1 MRSAAFT
8 ALIIAT
14 ALFMENMDGTVIST
28 SLPAIA
34 LDLHQDPIVLKLALT
49 SYMLTLAVFIP
60 ASGWVA
66 DRFGARTVFCSAI
79 VVFTLGS
86 ILCGASTS
94 LPTLIAA
101 RVFQGLGGA
110 MMVPV
115 GRLVLLRSVPKSDL
129 VSAMAYL
136 TVPALIGPV
145 AGPPLGGFITTYFHW
160 RWIFWINV
168 PIGVLGVLLSLRF
181 IDNLREQAVPRFDFK
196 GFVLSGVGL
205 LSLISG
211 LSMIGRGIAPYWLVA
226 AMIAIGALS
235 LAAYVRHAQ
244 RERGRDPRSQAPQDP
259 DLLRRRR
266 RRVHLPDR
274 HRRHAFLLPLLLQVG
289 FGLTPFQ
296 SGSLT
301 FATAA
306 GALLMKFTASTA
318 LRWFGFRQTLIVNG
332 LISGAFLAACALFTP
347 STPHWLL
354 LLMLLA
360 GGFFRSLEFT
370 ALNAISYADIDPPQ
384 MSRATSFASVSQQM
398 SGAVGVAVAAICVEL
413 IQFGFGDSELMAR
426 DLSLAFVLVAI
437 VSSLVGLHLRPAQAR
452 RGRRSLGPDAFDQRR
467 ASDCGG
473 GVSKTT
479 PVGALSGLPN
489 GRVAVSYGWSSMIA
503 GWGMDRVQPRGRIMQ
518 LLALGAVLIALT
530 AGYVL
535 MARQFNVTEL
545 PSERHFGAIDQ
556 VARAEEI

>member
-1 MRSAAFT
+1 MRSASFT

-34 LDLHQDPIVLKLALT
+34 RDLHQDPIVLKLALT

-79 VVFTLGS
+79 VVFTFGS
-86 ILCGASTS
+86 ILCGASSS

-115 GRLVLLRSVPKSDL
+115 GRLVLLRSVAKSDL

-168 PIGVLGVLLSLRF
+168 PIGVLGILLSLRF
-181 IDNLREQAVPRFDFK
+181 IQNLREEAVPRFDFK

-205 LSLISG
+205 LSFIAG
-211 LSMIGRGIAPYWLVA
+211 LSTIGRGIAPYWLVV
-226 AMIAIGALS
+226 AMIVIGLLS
-235 LAAYVRHAQ
+235 LVAYVRHA
-244 RERGRDPRSQAPQDP
+244 RSEKNAII
-259 DLLRRRR
+259 DLKLLAIPTFFTGVVGGLIFRIGIGAM
-266 RRVHLPDR
+266 P
-274 HRRHAFLLPLLLQVG
+274 FLLPLLLQVG
-289 FGLTPFQ
+289 FGLTPFE

-306 GALLMKFTASTA
+306 GALLMKFTASTV
-318 LRWFGFRQTLIVNG
+318 LRQFGFRQTLVVNS
-332 LISGAFLAACALFTP
+332 LISGVFIAACALFTP

-354 LLMLLA
+354 LLALLA

-370 ALNAISYADIDPPQ
+370 ALNVISYADIDPPQ

-398 SGAVGVAVAAICVEL
+398 SGAIGVAVAAMCIEA
-413 IQFGFGDSELMAR
+413 IQFGFGDSELMSR
-426 DLSLAFVLVAI
+426 DLSLAFVAVAI
-437 VSSLVGLHLRPAQAR
+437 VSSLSVFVFAR
-452 RGRRSLGPDAFDQRR
+452 LKPDA
-467 ASDCGG
+467 
-473 GVSKTT
+473 
-479 PVGALSGLPN
+479 GA
-489 GRVAVSYGWSSMIA
+489 AVSGRMISTSEKRA
-503 GWGMDRVQPRGRIMQ
+503 
-518 LLALGAVLIALT
+518 T
-530 AGYVL
+530 A
-535 MARQFNVTEL
+535 A
-545 PSERHFGAIDQ
+545 
-556 VARAEEI
+556 AE

>member
-34 LDLHQDPIVLKLALT
+34 HDLHQDPIVLKLALT

-79 VVFTLGS
+79 VIFTLGS
-86 ILCGASTS
+86 ILCGASSS

-115 GRLVLLRSVPKSDL
+115 GRLVLLRSIAKSDL

-181 IDNLREQAVPRFDFK
+181 IQNLREEVVPRFDFK
-196 GFVLSGVGL
+196 GFVLSGIGL

-235 LAAYVRHAQ
+235 LAAYVRHAK
-244 RERGRDPRSQAPQDP
+244 DKAHAIL
-259 DLLRRRR
+259 DLKLLKIPTFFAGVVGGLIFRTGIGAI
-266 RRVHLPDR
+266 P
-274 HRRHAFLLPLLLQVG
+274 FLLPLLLQVG

-318 LRWFGFRQTLIVNG
+318 LRWFGFRQTLIVIG
-332 LISGAFLAACALFTP
+332 LISGAFLGVCALFTP
-347 STPHWLL
+347 STPHWALL
-354 LLMLLA
+354 LILLA
-360 GGFFRSLEFT
+360 GGFFRSLVFT
-370 ALNAISYADIDPPQ
+370 ALNALSYADIDSRR

-398 SGAVGVAVAAICVEL
+398 SGAVGVAVAAICVET
-413 IQFGFGDSELMAR
+413 IQLGFGDSELMAR
-426 DLSLAFVLVAI
+426 DLSLAFVAVAV
-437 VSSLVGLHLRPAQAR
+437 VSSLSVFVFAR
-452 RGRRSLGPDAFDQRR
+452 LKPDA
-467 ASDCGG
+467 
-473 GVSKTT
+473 
-479 PVGALSGLPN
+479 GA
-489 GRVAVSYGWSSMIA
+489 AVS
-503 GWGMDRVQPRGRIMQ
+503 GRMVSTSEER
-518 LLALGAVLIALT
+518 AT
-530 AGYVL
+530 A
-535 MARQFNVTEL
+535 A
-545 PSERHFGAIDQ
+545 
-556 VARAEEI
+556 AE

>member
-1 MRSAAFT
+1 MRSAVLTAF
-8 ALIIAT
+8 IIAT

-79 VVFTLGS
+79 VIFTLGS
-86 ILCGASTS
+86 ILCGASSS
-94 LPTLIAA
+94 LSTLIAA

-115 GRLVLLRSVPKSDL
+115 GRLVLLRSIAKSDL

-168 PIGVLGVLLSLRF
+168 PIGVLGVLLSLKF
-181 IDNLREQAVPRFDFK
+181 IQNLREEAVPRFDFR
-196 GFVLSGVGL
+196 GFILSGVGL

-211 LSMIGRGIAPYWLVA
+211 LSMVGRGIAPYWLVA
-226 AMIAIGALS
+226 AMVAIGVLS
-235 LAAYVRHAQ
+235 LAAYVRHAGAN
-244 RERGRDPRSQAPQDP
+244 EDAIL
-259 DLLRRRR
+259 DLKLLKIPTFFSGVMGGLVFRIGIGAM
-266 RRVHLPDR
+266 P
-274 HRRHAFLLPLLLQVG
+274 FLLPLLLQVG
-289 FGLTPFQ
+289 FGLTPFE

-318 LRWFGFRQTLIVNG
+318 LRWFGFRQTLVVNG
-332 LISGAFLAACALFTP
+332 LISGAFLGACALFTP

-354 LLMLLA
+354 LMTLLT
-360 GGFFRSLEFT
+360 GGFFRSLQFT
-370 ALNAISYADIDPPQ
+370 ALNAISYADVDPPQ

-398 SGAVGVAVAAICVEL
+398 SGAVGVAVAAMCVEA
-413 IQFGFGDSELMAR
+413 IQFSFGDSELMAR

-437 VSSLVGLHLRPAQAR
+437 VSSLSVLVFAQ
-452 RGRRSLGPDAFDQRR
+452 LKPDA
-467 ASDCGG
+467 
-473 GVSKTT
+473 
-479 PVGALSGLPN
+479 GA
-489 GRVAVSYGWSSMIA
+489 AVS
-503 GWGMDRVQPRGRIMQ
+503 GRM
-518 LLALGAVLIALT
+518 VST
-530 AGYVL
+530 
-535 MARQFNVTEL
+535 TE
-545 PSERHFGAIDQ
+545 ERA
-556 VARAEEI
+556 AAAAE

>member
-1 MRSAAFT
+1 MRSAILTAF
-8 ALIIAT
+8 IIAT

-34 LDLHQDPIVLKLALT
+34 RDLHQDPIVLKLALT

-86 ILCGASTS
+86 ILCGASSS

-115 GRLVLLRSVPKSDL
+115 GRLVLLRSVAKSDL

-168 PIGVLGVLLSLRF
+168 PIGVLGILLSLRF
-181 IDNLREQAVPRFDFK
+181 IQNLREEAVPRFDFR
-196 GFVLSGVGL
+196 GFVLSGIGL

-211 LSMIGRGIAPYWLVA
+211 LSVIGRGIAPYWLVA
-226 AMIAIGALS
+226 AMIAIGVAS
-235 LAAYVRHAQ
+235 LAAYVRHADAN
-244 RERGRDPRSQAPQDP
+244 EDAIL
-259 DLLRRRR
+259 DLKLLTIPTFFAGVVGGLIFRIGIGAM
-266 RRVHLPDR
+266 P
-274 HRRHAFLLPLLLQVG
+274 FLLPLLLQIG
-289 FGLTPFQ
+289 FGLTPFE

-306 GALLMKFTASTA
+306 GALMMKFTASTA
-318 LRWFGFRQTLIVNG
+318 LRWFGFRQTLVVNG
-332 LISGAFLAACALFTP
+332 LISGVFLGVCALFTP

-354 LLMLLA
+354 LLTLLT
-360 GGFFRSLEFT
+360 GGFFRSLQFT
-370 ALNAISYADIDPPQ
+370 ALNAISYADIDSPR

-398 SGAVGVAVAAICVEL
+398 SGAIGVAVAAICVQT

-437 VSSLVGLHLRPAQAR
+437 ISSLSVLVFAQ
-452 RGRRSLGPDAFDQRR
+452 LKPDA
-467 ASDCGG
+467 
-473 GVSKTT
+473 
-479 PVGALSGLPN
+479 GA
-489 GRVAVSYGWSSMIA
+489 AVS
-503 GWGMDRVQPRGRIMQ
+503 GRM
-518 LLALGAVLIALT
+518 VST
-530 AGYVL
+530 
-535 MARQFNVTEL
+535 
-545 PSERHFGAIDQ
+545 SEE
-556 VARAEEI
+556 RAAAAAE

>member
-1 MRSAAFT
+1 MRSAVLTAF
-8 ALIIAT
+8 IIAT

-28 SLPAIA
+28 ALPAIA

-79 VVFTLGS
+79 VIFTLGS
-86 ILCGASTS
+86 IACGASTS

-129 VSAMAYL
+129 VNALAYL
-136 TVPALIGPV
+136 TVPALLGPV
-145 AGPPLGGFITTYFHW
+145 AGPPLGGFITTYLHW

-168 PIGVLGVLLSLRF
+168 PIGVIGVLLSLRF
-181 IDNLREQAVPRFDFK
+181 IQNLRELSVPRFDFK
-196 GFVLSGVGL
+196 GFILSGVGL

-211 LSMIGRGIAPYWLVA
+211 VSAVGRGIAPFWAVA

-235 LAAYVRHAQ
+235 LAAYVRHAGGN
-244 RERGRDPRSQAPQDP
+244 EDAIL
-259 DLLRRRR
+259 DLKLLKIPTFFAGAVGGFVFRIGIGAM
-266 RRVHLPDR
+266 P
-274 HRRHAFLLPLLLQVG
+274 FLLPLLLQLG

-318 LRWFGFRQTLIVNG
+318 LRWFGFRSTLIVNG

-347 STPHWLL
+347 LTPHWLL
-354 LLMLLA
+354 LITLLA

-370 ALNAISYADIDPPQ
+370 ALNAISYADIDQPR

-398 SGAVGVAVAAICVEL
+398 SGAVGVAVAAICVEM
-413 IQFGFGDSELMAR
+413 IQLGFGDPALEAR

-437 VSSLVGLHLRPAQAR
+437 ISSLSVFIFVQLK
-452 RGRRSLGPDAFDQRR
+452 PDA
-467 ASDCGG
+467 
-473 GVSKTT
+473 
-479 PVGALSGLPN
+479 GA
-489 GRVAVSYGWSSMIA
+489 AVSGK
-503 GWGMDRVQPRGRIMQ
+503 
-518 LLALGAVLIALT
+518 LAAPAK
-530 AGYVL
+530 A
-535 MARQFNVTEL
+535 A
-545 PSERHFGAIDQ
+545 PA
-556 VARAEEI
+556 AAE

>member
-1 MRSAAFT
+1 MRSALLT

-34 LDLHQDPIVLKLALT
+34 HDLHQDPIVLKLALT

-79 VVFTLGS
+79 VIFTLGS
-86 ILCGASTS
+86 ILCGASSS

-115 GRLVLLRSVPKSDL
+115 GRLVLLRSIAKSDL

-145 AGPPLGGFITTYFHW
+145 AGPPLGGFITTYFQW

-181 IDNLREQAVPRFDFK
+181 IQNLREEAVPRFDFK
-196 GFVLSGVGL
+196 GFVLSGIGL

-226 AMIAIGALS
+226 AMIAIGVLS
-235 LAAYVRHAQ
+235 LAAYVRHAK
-244 RERGRDPRSQAPQDP
+244 DNPHAIL
-259 DLLRRRR
+259 DLKLLKIPTFFAGVVGGLIFRTGIGAI
-266 RRVHLPDR
+266 P
-274 HRRHAFLLPLLLQVG
+274 FLLPLLLQVG

-306 GALLMKFTASTA
+306 GALMMKFTASTA
-318 LRWFGFRQTLIVNG
+318 LRWFGFRQTLIVIG
-332 LISGAFLAACALFTP
+332 LISCAFLGVCALFSP

-354 LLMLLA
+354 LLILLA
-360 GGFFRSLEFT
+360 GGFFRSLVFT
-370 ALNAISYADIDPPQ
+370 ALNAISYADIDPPR

-398 SGAVGVAVAAICVEL
+398 SGAVGVAVAAICVET
-413 IQFGFGDSELMAR
+413 IQLGFGDSELMAR
-426 DLSLAFVLVAI
+426 DLSLAFVAVAI
-437 VSSLVGLHLRPAQAR
+437 VSSLSVFVFAR
-452 RGRRSLGPDAFDQRR
+452 LKPDA
-467 ASDCGG
+467 
-473 GVSKTT
+473 
-479 PVGALSGLPN
+479 GA
-489 GRVAVSYGWSSMIA
+489 AVS
-503 GWGMDRVQPRGRIMQ
+503 GRMVSTSEER
-518 LLALGAVLIALT
+518 AT
-530 AGYVL
+530 A
-535 MARQFNVTEL
+535 A
-545 PSERHFGAIDQ
+545 
-556 VARAEEI
+556 AE

>member
-1 MRSAAFT
+1 MRSASFT

-34 LDLHQDPIVLKLALT
+34 RDLHQDPIVLKLALT

-79 VVFTLGS
+79 VVFTFGS
-86 ILCGASTS
+86 ILCGASSS

-115 GRLVLLRSVPKSDL
+115 GRLVLLRSVAKSDL

-168 PIGVLGVLLSLRF
+168 PIGVLGILLSLRF
-181 IDNLREQAVPRFDFK
+181 IQNLREEAVPRFDFK

-205 LSLISG
+205 LSFIAG
-211 LSMIGRGIAPYWLVA
+211 LSTIGRGIAPYWLVV
-226 AMIAIGALS
+226 AMIVIGLLS
-235 LAAYVRHAQ
+235 LVAYVRHA
-244 RERGRDPRSQAPQDP
+244 RSEKNAII
-259 DLLRRRR
+259 DLKLLAIPTFFTGVAGGLIFRIGIGAM
-266 RRVHLPDR
+266 P
-274 HRRHAFLLPLLLQVG
+274 FLLPLLLQVG
-289 FGLTPFQ
+289 FGLTPFE

-306 GALLMKFTASTA
+306 GALLMKFTASTV
-318 LRWFGFRQTLIVNG
+318 LRQFGFRQTLVVNS
-332 LISGAFLAACALFTP
+332 LISGVFIAACALFTP

-354 LLMLLA
+354 LLALLA

-370 ALNAISYADIDPPQ
+370 ALNVISYADIDPPQ

-398 SGAVGVAVAAICVEL
+398 SGAIGVAVAAMCIEA
-413 IQFGFGDSELMAR
+413 IQFGFGDSELMSR
-426 DLSLAFVLVAI
+426 DLSLAFVAVAI
-437 VSSLVGLHLRPAQAR
+437 VSSLSVFVFAR
-452 RGRRSLGPDAFDQRR
+452 LKPDA
-467 ASDCGG
+467 
-473 GVSKTT
+473 
-479 PVGALSGLPN
+479 GA
-489 GRVAVSYGWSSMIA
+489 AVSGRMISTSEKRA
-503 GWGMDRVQPRGRIMQ
+503 
-518 LLALGAVLIALT
+518 T
-530 AGYVL
+530 A
-535 MARQFNVTEL
+535 A
-545 PSERHFGAIDQ
+545 
-556 VARAEEI
+556 AE

>member
-1 MRSAAFT
+1 MRSAVLT

-34 LDLHQDPIVLKLALT
+34 RDLHQDPIVLKLALT

-66 DRFGARTVFCSAI
+66 DRFGARTVFCTAI

-86 ILCGASTS
+86 ILCGSSTS
-94 LPTLIAA
+94 LPTLISA

-115 GRLVLLRSVPKSDL
+115 GRLVLLRSVNKSDL
-129 VSAMAYL
+129 VNALAYL

-168 PIGVLGVLLSLRF
+168 PIGVLGVLLSLKF
-181 IDNLREQAVPRFDFK
+181 IRNLREEAVPRFDFK

-211 LSMIGRGIAPYWLVA
+211 ISVIGRGIAPAWLVV
-226 AMIAIGALS
+226 AMVAIGAVS
-235 LAAYVRHAQ
+235 LAAYASHADDN
-244 RERGRDPRSQAPQDP
+244 EDAIL
-259 DLLRRRR
+259 DLKLLTIPTFFAGVIGGLIF
-266 RRVHLPDR
+266 RVGIGAMP
-274 HRRHAFLLPLLLQVG
+274 FLLPLLLQIG

-306 GALLMKFTASTA
+306 GALMMKFTASTA
-318 LRWFGFRQTLIVNG
+318 LRWFGFRRTLVVNA
-332 LISGAFLAACALFTP
+332 LISGAFLAVCALFQPT
-347 STPHWLL
+347 TPHWVLL
-354 LLMLLA
+354 LTLLT
-360 GGFFRSLEFT
+360 GGFFRSLQFT
-370 ALNAISYADIDPPQ
+370 ALNAISYADIDPPR

-398 SGAVGVAVAAICVEL
+398 SGAVGVAVAAICVQS
-413 IQFGFGDSELMAR
+413 IQLGFGDPELQAR

-437 VSSLVGLHLRPAQAR
+437 VSSLSVIVFARLRP
-452 RGRRSLGPDAFDQRR
+452 DA
-467 ASDCGG
+467 
-473 GVSKTT
+473 
-479 PVGALSGLPN
+479 GA
-489 GRVAVSYGWSSMIA
+489 AVSGKLPA
-503 GWGMDRVQPRGRIMQ
+503 PREAQP
-518 LLALGAVLIALT
+518 AA
-530 AGYVL
+530 
-535 MARQFNVTEL
+535 
-545 PSERHFGAIDQ
+545 
-556 VARAEEI
+556 AE

>member
-1 MRSAAFT
+1 MRSAVLTAF
-8 ALIIAT
+8 IIAT

-60 ASGWVA
+60 ASGWLA

-79 VVFTLGS
+79 VIFTLGS

-115 GRLVLLRSVPKSDL
+115 GRLVLLRSIAKSDL

-168 PIGVLGVLLSLRF
+168 PIGILGVLLSLRF
-181 IDNLREQAVPRFDFK
+181 IQNLREEAVPRFDFK
-196 GFVLSGVGL
+196 GFVLSGAGL

-226 AMIAIGALS
+226 AMIAIGALA
-235 LAAYVRHAQ
+235 LASYVRHANANA
-244 RERGRDPRSQAPQDP
+244 GAIL
-259 DLLRRRR
+259 DLKLLKIPTFYAGVVGGFIFRIGIGAM
-266 RRVHLPDR
+266 P
-274 HRRHAFLLPLLLQVG
+274 FLLPLLLQVG
-289 FGLTPFQ
+289 FGLTPFA

-306 GALLMKFTASTA
+306 GALMMKFTATTA
-318 LRWFGFRQTLIVNG
+318 LRWFGFRQTLVVNG

-370 ALNAISYADIDPPQ
+370 ALNAISYADIDSPV

-398 SGAVGVAVAAICVEL
+398 SGAVGVAVAAICVEA
-413 IQFGFGDSELMAR
+413 IQFGFGDSELGAR

-437 VSSLVGLHLRPAQAR
+437 ISSLSVLIFAQLRP
-452 RGRRSLGPDAFDQRR
+452 DA
-467 ASDCGG
+467 
-473 GVSKTT
+473 
-479 PVGALSGLPN
+479 GA
-489 GRVAVSYGWSSMIA
+489 AVS
-503 GWGMDRVQPRGRIMQ
+503 GRMVSTSEER
-518 LLALGAVLIALT
+518 AT
-530 AGYVL
+530 A
-535 MARQFNVTEL
+535 A
-545 PSERHFGAIDQ
+545 
-556 VARAEEI
+556 AE

>member
-79 VVFTLGS
+79 VIFTLGS
-86 ILCGASTS
+86 ILCGASSS
-94 LPTLIAA
+94 LSTLVAA
-101 RVFQGLGGA
+101 RVFQGFGGA

-115 GRLVLLRSVPKSDL
+115 GRLVLLRSIAKSDL

-181 IDNLREQAVPRFDFK
+181 IQNLREEVVPRFDFK
-196 GFVLSGVGL
+196 GFVLSGIGL
-205 LSLISG
+205 SSLIAG
-211 LSMIGRGIAPYWLVA
+211 LSTVGRGIAPYWLVA
-226 AMIAIGALS
+226 AMVGVGAASLVLYVWRANENEDAILDLKLLKIPTFFSGVIGGLIFRIGIGAM
-235 LAAYVRHAQ
+235 
-244 RERGRDPRSQAPQDP
+244 P
-259 DLLRRRR
+259 
-266 RRVHLPDR
+266 
-274 HRRHAFLLPLLLQVG
+274 FLLPLLLQVG
-289 FGLTPFQ
+289 FGLTPFE

-306 GALLMKFTASTA
+306 GALLMKFTASTV
-318 LRWFGFRQTLIVNG
+318 LRWFGFRQTLVVNC
-332 LISGAFLAACALFTP
+332 LISGVFLAACALFTP

-354 LLMLLA
+354 LLTLLT
-360 GGFFRSLEFT
+360 GGFFRSLQFT
-370 ALNAISYADIDPPQ
+370 ALNAISYADVDPPR

-398 SGAVGVAVAAICVEL
+398 SGAVGVAVAAMCVEA
-413 IQFGFGDSELMAR
+413 IQFSFGDSELMAR

-437 VSSLVGLHLRPAQAR
+437 VSSLSVFVFAQ
-452 RGRRSLGPDAFDQRR
+452 LKPDA
-467 ASDCGG
+467 
-473 GVSKTT
+473 
-479 PVGALSGLPN
+479 GA
-489 GRVAVSYGWSSMIA
+489 AVS
-503 GWGMDRVQPRGRIMQ
+503 GRM
-518 LLALGAVLIALT
+518 VS
-530 AGYVL
+530 
-535 MARQFNVTEL
+535 RTE
-545 PSERHFGAIDQ
+545 ERA
-556 VARAEEI
+556 AAAAE

>member
-1 MRSAAFT
+1 MRSAILTAF
-8 ALIIAT
+8 IIAT

-79 VVFTLGS
+79 VIFTLGS
-86 ILCGASTS
+86 ILCGTS
-94 LPTLIAA
+94 SSLSTLIAA

-115 GRLVLLRSVPKSDL
+115 GRLVLLRSIAKTDL
-129 VSAMAYL
+129 VTAMAYL

-168 PIGVLGVLLSLRF
+168 PIGILGVLLSLRF
-181 IDNLREQAVPRFDFK
+181 IQNLREETVPRFDFT

-226 AMIAIGALS
+226 TMIAVGALS
-235 LAAYVRHAQ
+235 LAAYVRHANNK
-244 RERGRDPRSQAPQDP
+244 P
-259 DLLRRRR
+259 DAILDLKLLKIPTFFAGVIGGFIFRIGIGAM
-266 RRVHLPDR
+266 P
-274 HRRHAFLLPLLLQVG
+274 FLLPLLLQVG
-289 FGLTPFQ
+289 FGLTPFE
-296 SGSLT
+296 SGSIT

-318 LRWFGFRQTLIVNG
+318 LRWFGFRQTLVVNC
-332 LISGAFLAACALFTP
+332 LISGAFLGACALFTP

-354 LLMLLA
+354 LLTLLT
-360 GGFFRSLEFT
+360 GGFFRSLQFT
-370 ALNAISYADIDPPQ
+370 ALNAISYADVDPPR

-398 SGAVGVAVAAICVEL
+398 SGAVGVAVAAICVEA
-413 IQFGFGDSELMAR
+413 IQFAFGDSELMTR

-437 VSSLVGLHLRPAQAR
+437 VSSLSVFVFAR
-452 RGRRSLGPDAFDQRR
+452 LKPDA
-467 ASDCGG
+467 
-473 GVSKTT
+473 
-479 PVGALSGLPN
+479 GA
-489 GRVAVSYGWSSMIA
+489 AVS
-503 GWGMDRVQPRGRIMQ
+503 GRM
-518 LLALGAVLIALT
+518 VST
-530 AGYVL
+530 
-535 MARQFNVTEL
+535 TE
-545 PSERHFGAIDQ
+545 ERA
-556 VARAEEI
+556 AAAAE